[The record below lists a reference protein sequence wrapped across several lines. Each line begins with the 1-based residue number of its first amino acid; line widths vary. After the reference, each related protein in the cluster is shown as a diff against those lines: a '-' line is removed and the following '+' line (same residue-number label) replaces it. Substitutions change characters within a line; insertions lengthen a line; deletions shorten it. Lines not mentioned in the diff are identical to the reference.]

1 MDGPGILVASLS
13 IPQPRGKKPRKSQP
27 DKRPK
32 WQYHSRS
39 DRHSVVACWG
49 VLFDLLQQSRLLRQ
63 HALGGQVIFGVNYEM
78 RDFGTGRK
86 KKLDLVIARP
96 SGSVGSFSLADLARE
111 WRVVLTPPQQAA
123 LEALPPLYEG
133 DVGAV
138 LMALEAKAAM
148 TAFTKAKP
156 RLYDEL
162 NSSHLTV
169 HGASRQAL
177 AVALVMVNASPTF
190 ISPGLNKKPPG
201 PRVKSIVSNHRQ
213 PADAMGII
221 EKVREIPRRTGAANE
236 GYDGLGVLVVD
247 AKNDNS
253 TPVAL
258 VTTPPAVQVG
268 DVLHYETMVTRV
280 ANEYDTTF
288 RNI

>member
-1 MDGPGILVASLS
+1 MDGPRILVASMS
-13 IPQPRGKKPRKSQP
+13 VPQPRGRKPSKKTPDTRPR
-27 DKRPK
+27 

-39 DRHSVVACWG
+39 DRHSTVGCWG
-49 VLFDLLQQSRLLRQ
+49 ALFDLLHQSQLLRR
-63 HALGGQVIFGVNYEM
+63 HAQRGKVIFGVNYEM

-96 SGSVGSFSLADLARE
+96 SGNVSSFSLEDLAAA
-111 WRVVLTPPQQAA
+111 WKVVLTPEQQKA
-123 LEALPPLYEG
+123 LVTLPPLYAG

-190 ISPGLNKKPPG
+190 VSPGLNTAPPG
-201 PRVKSIVSNHRQ
+201 PGVTSVVSPHRQ
-213 PADAMGII
+213 PGDTIGII
-221 EKVREIPRRTGAANE
+221 EKVREIPRRTGAATE
-236 GYDGLGVLVVD
+236 GYDGLGVIVVD
-247 AKNDNS
+247 AKNDNV
-253 TPVAL
+253 TPVTL
-258 VTTPPAVQVG
+258 VTTPPAVRVG
-268 DVLHYETMVTRV
+268 DVLHYDTMVTRV